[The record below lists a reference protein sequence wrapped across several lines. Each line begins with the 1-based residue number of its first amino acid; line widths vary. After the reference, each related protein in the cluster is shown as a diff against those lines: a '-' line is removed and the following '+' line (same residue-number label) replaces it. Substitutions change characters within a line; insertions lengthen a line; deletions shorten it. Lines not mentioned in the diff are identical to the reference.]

1 VRALK
6 ALGGRLG
13 MRLNG
18 YRAVKACLG
27 NGQWVEVVAAYF
39 VKAAPKGRRRAR
51 QQGAYLGLEVL
62 GFLRR
67 WSSRLVS
74 EVAQA
79 AFLCPSLAVAHTV
92 LGRWGLALDVKTLRG
107 VCRALA
113 DRARSFRGEIS
124 LTGVWNAYGSCCPI
138 VDELDTRLVAPM
150 EMLPKL
156 GQAFALVNRT

>member
-1 VRALK
+1 MEGKVDEALNRLGAEVLKAALSAQLMAPEFVRVLK

-13 MRLNG
+13 MRVNG
-18 YRAVKACLG
+18 YRSVKVCLG
-27 NGQWVEVVAAYF
+27 NGQWVKVVAAYF

-51 QQGAYLGLEVL
+51 RKGAYLGLEVL

-79 AFLCPSLAVAHTV
+79 ALLCPSLEVAHTE
-92 LGRWGLALDVKTLRG
+92 LERRGLSVDVKTIRA

-113 DRARSFRGEIS
+113 ERGREFRGRIS
-124 LTGVWNAYGSCCPI
+124 LTGS
-138 VDELDTRLVAPM
+138 E
-150 EMLPKL
+150 
-156 GQAFALVNRT
+156 